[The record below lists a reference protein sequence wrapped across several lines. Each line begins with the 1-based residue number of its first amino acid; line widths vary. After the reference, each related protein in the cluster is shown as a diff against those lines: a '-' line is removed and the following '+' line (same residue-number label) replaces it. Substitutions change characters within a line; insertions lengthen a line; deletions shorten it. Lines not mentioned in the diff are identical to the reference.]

1 MFLTGGLPSDVSSTK
16 IEKDS
21 YSQRHPVPD
30 WRGHTDA
37 KIIKK
42 KAPATHMF
50 TPLPDVDMNS
60 SKVKALA
67 VDTFATPEPLEF
79 EKASKKTT
87 IFKSI
92 SKFFTKLFRNA
103 HKI

>member
-1 MFLTGGLPSDVSSTK
+1 
-16 IEKDS
+16 
-21 YSQRHPVPD
+21 
-30 WRGHTDA
+30 
-37 KIIKK
+37 
-42 KAPATHMF
+42 MF

-60 SKVKALA
+60 TKAKSLA
-67 VDTFATPEPLEF
+67 VDTFATPEPLGV
-79 EKASKKTT
+79 KKVSKKTP